1 MYSMSAL
8 EAACCVISQIGCFA
22 DPNLVDDDFDH
33 QDHEGRVSAATDV
46 LIDFVTEWFAD
57 DTGKLPFHRSMVR
70 AIAGLLA
77 RAMVAQ
83 HDYTKNDNAETDSA
97 MTAEVV
103 DELRAAERALATV
116 KQLLGGA

>member
-1 MYSMSAL
+1 M
-8 EAACCVISQIGCFA
+8 
-22 DPNLVDDDFDH
+22 NLHPGAILFFVGTIDDDAR
-33 QDHEGRVSAATDV
+33 QVIAV
-46 LIDFVTEWFAD
+46 D
-57 DTGKLPFHRSMVR
+57 DTGLLPFNPYLVG
-70 AIAGLLA
+70 AIADLLA
-77 RAMVAQ
+77 RAITEQ